1 MSCSV
6 SRLSK
11 TANAKPCPVNF
22 VTFAQMDIFK
32 IKINFEAKG
41 LDPVEL
47 PIAEGESVLDVCLEN
62 GIELQHNC
70 GGVCGCSTCHIYVNK
85 GMDNIQEISDKEE
98 DFIDR
103 AVSPRINSRLGC
115 QCVIIDGD
123 IEVTLPNQSQFLGH

>member
-1 MSCSV
+1 MAQSV
-6 SRLSK
+6 NSLSK
-11 TANAKPCPVNF
+11 WRKAHKNNGNF
-22 VTFAQMDIFK
+22 TTFDPMNIFK
-32 IKINFEAKG
+32 VKISFEEKG
-41 LDPVEL
+41 HNPVEL
-47 PIAEGESVLDVCLEN
+47 PIAQGESVLDVCLEN

-85 GMDNIQEISDKEE
+85 GMENIQEISEKEE

-123 IEVTLPNQSQFLGH
+123 IEVTLPDQSGFMGH